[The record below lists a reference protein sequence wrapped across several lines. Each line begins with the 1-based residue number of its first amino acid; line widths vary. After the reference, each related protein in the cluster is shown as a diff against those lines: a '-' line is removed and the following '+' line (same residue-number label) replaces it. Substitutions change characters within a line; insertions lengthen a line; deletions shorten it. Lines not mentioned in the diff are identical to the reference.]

1 VFDLYLITDPRSPL
15 GLVEATR
22 VALTAARPG
31 RVAVQLR
38 AKELSS
44 SEILAAGRELREIT
58 SRANALLIV
67 NDRADIAKLIEADG
81 IHLPERGLSPNDAR
95 ILIGPTAVVGVSR
108 HDTQGLERA
117 NAEGATF
124 ATLSPFA
131 SNPTKGAPLGAARF
145 GVLTGSAQIPVFALG
160 GVHVTNVKEAMAS
173 GASGIAV
180 IRAVYA
186 SPDPA
191 GAVASLLEE
200 LDAVPRISHRL

>member
-1 VFDLYLITDPRSPL
+1 MFDLYLITDPRSPL

-22 VALTAARPG
+22 VALTGARPG

-38 AKELSS
+38 AKELSAR
-44 SEILAAGRELREIT
+44 EILAAGRDLREIT

-81 IHLPERGLSPNDAR
+81 VHLPERGLSPNDAR
-95 ILIGPTAVVGVSR
+95 ILIGSTAVVGVSR
-108 HDTQGLERA
+108 HDAQGLVRA

-131 SNPTKGAPLGAARF
+131 WNPTKGAPLGAPRF
-145 GVLTGSAQIPVFALG
+145 AELTGSAQMPVFALG
-160 GVHVTNVKEAMAS
+160 GVNLTNVKEAMAS
-173 GASGIAV
+173 GAGGIAV

-186 SPDPA
+186 SPDPGA
-191 GAVASLLEE
+191 AVAALLQSLDE
-200 LDAVPRISHRL
+200 AAA